1 MGFRP
6 ATSLQVRFCQ
16 SDSLVRLYRVANRP
30 ITGDDSRIGDA
41 LKKSFSDIVLEQFPI
56 KAYSPDSALVIDV
69 TSYVFKDDE
78 YMNPIDPK
86 AYNTMDGWVKRKAT
100 FKQDRSMIS
109 GIASYSDNV
118 SISCNM
124 SYSLSMSLFGLFP
137 IADDIP
143 FSAVVKRT
151 FMLLPEDEDYLP
163 VWQILVL
170 VLYGVTKL
178 AFRMKRKEV
187 KCSIG

>member
-1 MGFRP
+1 
-6 ATSLQVRFCQ
+6 
-16 SDSLVRLYRVANRP
+16 
-30 ITGDDSRIGDA
+30 
-41 LKKSFSDIVLEQFPI
+41 
-56 KAYSPDSALVIDV
+56 
-69 TSYVFKDDE
+69 
-78 YMNPIDPK
+78 
-86 AYNTMDGWVKRKAT
+86 
-100 FKQDRSMIS
+100 MIS

-170 VLYGVTKL
+170 VLYGVTRL